1 MKVAV
6 AGAGNVGQFIAND
19 LAEAGHEVL
28 LLEQDP
34 GVVSR
39 SAAELTGPWGN
50 GGSIEWRT
58 VDACEVTS
66 LREADLGSVD
76 VVVAATGDDE
86 DNLVISLLAKQEFA
100 VPRVVAR
107 VNHPHNQ
114 WLFNEAWGVDV
125 SVSTP
130 HLLTALVEEAGAVG
144 SPVRLL
150 QFQDARLVEVTL
162 AQGSPAAGRSVAE
175 LGVPRDATIVAVIR
189 ERHVIVPRGETR
201 VEPGDEV
208 LVLVTPESED
218 EVKVLLVGQPATA
231 AAADS

>member
-19 LAEAGHEVL
+19 LADAGHEVL

-34 GVVSR
+34 GVVTR
-39 SAAELTGPWGN
+39 SAQTLTGPWDS

-58 VDACEVTS
+58 VDACEVSS

-76 VVVAATGDDE
+76 VVIAATGDDE

-107 VNHPHNQ
+107 VNHPKNE
-114 WLFNEAWGVDV
+114 WLFNENWGVDV

-130 HLLTALVEEAGAVG
+130 HLILALTEEALSVG
-144 SPVRLL
+144 SLVRLL
-150 QFQDARLVEVTL
+150 QLEKGQARLVEVTL
-162 AQGSPAAGRSVAE
+162 ADDSPVIGPSIRE
-175 LGVPRDATIVAVIR
+175 LNVPRDATFVAVLR
-189 ERHVIVPRGETR
+189 EEHVVVPRGDT
-201 VEPGDEV
+201 VFQAGDEV
-208 LVLVTPESED
+208 IALVTPESED
-218 EVKVLLVGQPATA
+218 EIRQMLIGK
-231 AAADS
+231 

>member
-39 SAAELTGPWGN
+39 SAPTLTGPWDS

-86 DNLVISLLAKQEFA
+86 DNLVISLLA
-100 VPRVVAR
+100 
-107 VNHPHNQ
+107 
-114 WLFNEAWGVDV
+114 
-125 SVSTP
+125 
-130 HLLTALVEEAGAVG
+130 
-144 SPVRLL
+144 
-150 QFQDARLVEVTL
+150 
-162 AQGSPAAGRSVAE
+162 
-175 LGVPRDATIVAVIR
+175 
-189 ERHVIVPRGETR
+189 
-201 VEPGDEV
+201 
-208 LVLVTPESED
+208 
-218 EVKVLLVGQPATA
+218 
-231 AAADS
+231 